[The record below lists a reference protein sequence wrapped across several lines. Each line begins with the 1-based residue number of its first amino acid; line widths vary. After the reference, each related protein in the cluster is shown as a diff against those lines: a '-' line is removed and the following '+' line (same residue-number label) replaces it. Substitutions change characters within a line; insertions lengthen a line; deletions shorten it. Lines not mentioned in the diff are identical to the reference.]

1 MAKEILWLMYTSGLH
16 KEGES
21 VHYKFLETKIYFFH
35 YVTNLVIY
43 GVWYFGNK
51 PSVFVYVKLRYWKLY
66 ESKKWNSRDCIYQD
80 NSTKALMITIS
91 KKEKLEYFYDINFV
105 KDK

>member
-1 MAKEILWLMYTSGLH
+1 MKA
-16 KEGES
+16 
-21 VHYKFLETKIYFFH
+21 
-35 YVTNLVIY
+35 
-43 GVWYFGNK
+43 
-51 PSVFVYVKLRYWKLY
+51 
-66 ESKKWNSRDCIYQD
+66 KKWNSRDCIYQD